1 MKLSKQ
7 QLKTSTRHYIK
18 KCAGAVCT
26 SKLHE
31 SARNSSIRRCELNYA
46 LRLFGY
52 FSAVGLK
59 LQIKS
64 FLRCIEITM
73 TFRQCLSNGI
83 SLNNYVRIVSQ
94 TIEPFSIMF
103 P

>member
-31 SARNSSIRRCELNYA
+31 SARNSIIYTLHVRTTYHWAN
-46 LRLFGY
+46 
-52 FSAVGLK
+52 V
-59 LQIKS
+59 LQDHYK
-64 FLRCIEITM
+64 
-73 TFRQCLSNGI
+73 
-83 SLNNYVRIVSQ
+83 
-94 TIEPFSIMF
+94 
-103 P
+103 

>member
-31 SARNSSIRRCELNYA
+31 SARNSKRQPSQSVPIKYTPPINDRTHYLLSKRRN
-46 LRLFGY
+46 
-52 FSAVGLK
+52 K
-59 LQIKS
+59 
-64 FLRCIEITM
+64 
-73 TFRQCLSNGI
+73 N
-83 SLNNYVRIVSQ
+83 
-94 TIEPFSIMF
+94 
-103 P
+103 

>member
-31 SARNSSIRRCELNYA
+31 SSRNSMTPHRRNTSLFRSSQQLPR
-46 LRLFGY
+46 LRLEP
-52 FSAVGLK
+52 LK
-59 LQIKS
+59 G
-64 FLRCIEITM
+64 FLSRHGAFQGTSTRLVRC
-73 TFRQCLSNGI
+73 FR
-83 SLNNYVRIVSQ
+83 NYKDTVTGVLC
-94 TIEPFSIMF
+94 
-103 P
+103 

>member
-31 SARNSSIRRCELNYA
+31 SARNSALNYFQ
-46 LRLFGY
+46 RPSTTQPCG
-52 FSAVGLK
+52 GDK
-59 LQIKS
+59 
-64 FLRCIEITM
+64 
-73 TFRQCLSNGI
+73 
-83 SLNNYVRIVSQ
+83 NN
-94 TIEPFSIMF
+94 F
-103 P
+103 

>member
-31 SARNSSIRRCELNYA
+31 SARNSNCPSTNEIESDNENIV
-46 LRLFGY
+46 LR
-52 FSAVGLK
+52 FS
-59 LQIKS
+59 
-64 FLRCIEITM
+64 
-73 TFRQCLSNGI
+73 
-83 SLNNYVRIVSQ
+83 
-94 TIEPFSIMF
+94 FSY
-103 P
+103 

>member
-31 SARNSSIRRCELNYA
+31 SARNSESLG
-46 LRLFGY
+46 LWLFWHDGM
-52 FSAVGLK
+52 A
-59 LQIKS
+59 
-64 FLRCIEITM
+64 
-73 TFRQCLSNGI
+73 
-83 SLNNYVRIVSQ
+83 
-94 TIEPFSIMF
+94 
-103 P
+103 

>member
-31 SARNSSIRRCELNYA
+31 SARNSNTLFDFGKKCTLHISLSA
-46 LRLFGY
+46 L
-52 FSAVGLK
+52 
-59 LQIKS
+59 
-64 FLRCIEITM
+64 
-73 TFRQCLSNGI
+73 QCVLGI
-83 SLNNYVRIVSQ
+83 SKRS
-94 TIEPFSIMF
+94 T
-103 P
+103 

>member
-31 SARNSSIRRCELNYA
+31 SARNSRIPRDNFFSSYIFIIQGIKTFISKQIIIELLELA
-46 LRLFGY
+46 IWPFDLFTWSSLAGQAWW
-52 FSAVGLK
+52 SLLK
-59 LQIKS
+59 KGFQ
-64 FLRCIEITM
+64 
-73 TFRQCLSNGI
+73 
-83 SLNNYVRIVSQ
+83 
-94 TIEPFSIMF
+94 
-103 P
+103 

>member
-31 SARNSSIRRCELNYA
+31 SARNSDLLRR
-46 LRLFGY
+46 
-52 FSAVGLK
+52 VLK
-59 LQIKS
+59 FKMWLY
-64 FLRCIEITM
+64 LDA
-73 TFRQCLSNGI
+73 
-83 SLNNYVRIVSQ
+83 
-94 TIEPFSIMF
+94 
-103 P
+103 

>member
-31 SARNSSIRRCELNYA
+31 SARNSA
-46 LRLFGY
+46 DH
-52 FSAVGLK
+52 SAK
-59 LQIKS
+59 
-64 FLRCIEITM
+64 FDM
-73 TFRQCLSNGI
+73 
-83 SLNNYVRIVSQ
+83 NN
-94 TIEPFSIMF
+94 
-103 P
+103 

>member
-31 SARNSSIRRCELNYA
+31 SARNSKWLHKFKVNGRAI
-46 LRLFGY
+46 
-52 FSAVGLK
+52 LK
-59 LQIKS
+59 S
-64 FLRCIEITM
+64 PFTRADTAC
-73 TFRQCLSNGI
+73 SNI
-83 SLNNYVRIVSQ
+83 
-94 TIEPFSIMF
+94 
-103 P
+103 

>member
-31 SARNSSIRRCELNYA
+31 SARNSNSTCWILPYRSPRD
-46 LRLFGY
+46 RD
-52 FSAVGLK
+52 
-59 LQIKS
+59 
-64 FLRCIEITM
+64 T
-73 TFRQCLSNGI
+73 
-83 SLNNYVRIVSQ
+83 
-94 TIEPFSIMF
+94 
-103 P
+103 

>member
-31 SARNSSIRRCELNYA
+31 SARNSQAQNDYI
-46 LRLFGY
+46 LFLLQNAHFPG
-52 FSAVGLK
+52 FSFVHVLAGDFWPLACGVH
-59 LQIKS
+59 
-64 FLRCIEITM
+64 
-73 TFRQCLSNGI
+73 
-83 SLNNYVRIVSQ
+83 
-94 TIEPFSIMF
+94 
-103 P
+103 

>member
-31 SARNSSIRRCELNYA
+31 SARNSERCVFGQFGSA
-46 LRLFGY
+46 LKSTKSKRKLLGHGIFC
-52 FSAVGLK
+52 SRALK
-59 LQIKS
+59 P
-64 FLRCIEITM
+64 T
-73 TFRQCLSNGI
+73 
-83 SLNNYVRIVSQ
+83 
-94 TIEPFSIMF
+94 
-103 P
+103 

>member
-31 SARNSSIRRCELNYA
+31 SARNSSLSGRLIQGHLIAKLVNGNEKLSPIQNFLWAMHLYFA
-46 LRLFGY
+46 L
-52 FSAVGLK
+52 
-59 LQIKS
+59 
-64 FLRCIEITM
+64 
-73 TFRQCLSNGI
+73 LST
-83 SLNNYVRIVSQ
+83 R
-94 TIEPFSIMF
+94 T
-103 P
+103 

>member
-31 SARNSSIRRCELNYA
+31 SARNSETRQNHA
-46 LRLFGY
+46 K
-52 FSAVGLK
+52 LK
-59 LQIKS
+59 LFD
-64 FLRCIEITM
+64 FL
-73 TFRQCLSNGI
+73 SPP
-83 SLNNYVRIVSQ
+83 SLQS
-94 TIEPFSIMF
+94 PCKC
-103 P
+103 

>member
-31 SARNSSIRRCELNYA
+31 SARNSDIDALRYA
-46 LRLFGY
+46 LYYKKRAESSLMPQ
-52 FSAVGLK
+52 
-59 LQIKS
+59 LQES
-64 FLRCIEITM
+64 E
-73 TFRQCLSNGI
+73 SNKKVI
-83 SLNNYVRIVSQ
+83 
-94 TIEPFSIMF
+94 
-103 P
+103 